1 MHPILARAERLTTYL
16 AAWLIVAVLLAA
28 VLTRQGL
35 SWLEALALLL
45 PMCLVYGFAC
55 LSAWYVCRATPLT
68 SSGVVRVLSSSAL
81 AAVIASGLWVELM
94 RLWVSALVALPFFT
108 ESAARYAG
116 HDPLLFAAGVLL
128 FLLALTVHYLLLAFE
143 LARQAEQR
151 QLRMEV
157 LAREAELRALRAQL
171 DPHFL
176 FNSLNSISALT
187 AVDPAGARRMCVLLA
202 DFLRDTLNVSSRDQ
216 IPLVEELAL
225 TDRFLGIE
233 QVRFGDRL
241 QVERHVDGAAAQC
254 RVPPLLLQPLVENA
268 VTHGIAGLLEGG
280 VIRLDVSRRDRRLSI
295 AIENPR
301 DAESPRRSR
310 RGVGLENVRQRLI
323 AMFGADAR
331 LDTRADD
338 TYYRVELAMPCL
350 IDD

>member
-1 MHPILARAERLTTYL
+1 
-16 AAWLIVAVLLAA
+16 
-28 VLTRQGL
+28 
-35 SWLEALALLL
+35 
-45 PMCLVYGFAC
+45 
-55 LSAWYVCRATPLT
+55 
-68 SSGVVRVLSSSAL
+68 
-81 AAVIASGLWVELM
+81 M
-94 RLWVSALVALPFFT
+94 RLWVSALVQLPPFA

-116 HDPLLFAAGVLL
+116 HEPLLFAAGVLL

-143 LARQAEQR
+143 LARDAEQR
-151 QLRMEV
+151 QLRTEV

-202 DFLRDTLNVSSRDQ
+202 DFLRDTLNVSSRNQ

-241 QVERHVDGAAAQC
+241 QVERDVDGAAAQC

-280 VIRLDVSRRDRRLSI
+280 VIRLHVSRRDQRLSI

-301 DAESPRRSR
+301 DTDSPRAAR
-310 RGVGLENVRQRLI
+310 RGVGLENVRQRLM

-338 TYYRVELAMPCL
+338 GRYRVELAMPCL
-350 IDD
+350 TDD